1 MAVAV
6 APRPHETA
14 HTMNCRTVDE
24 VRAAA
29 QADHDGPMDQDQAD
43 QVAAIL
49 APYQDKGAA
58 A

>member
-1 MAVAV
+1 MTV
-6 APRPHETA
+6 
-14 HTMNCRTVDE
+14 CRTAEE

-29 QADHDGPMDQDQAD
+29 LADHDGPMDQDQAD

-49 APYQDKGAA
+49 APHQDKPAA

>member
-1 MAVAV
+1 MTIC
-6 APRPHETA
+6 HSLE
-14 HTMNCRTVDE
+14 E

-29 QADHDGPMDQDQAD
+29 HADHDGPLTQDQAD

-49 APYQDKGAA
+49 APHQDKPAA